1 MLRLPSHPRR
11 NNAVCLPFLSDWSP
25 TTRDHTASRSGI
37 LGSNGAMSV
46 GDGRTIEPRIRFS
59 RRGGGSARC
68 SGSRARVQP
77 RNFFPRT
84 PPSTTFL
91 TSNGISLQPKR
102 TAPFALSDD
111 HVANSSRSSL
121 TIADDAPRSPD
132 GDVTIPLGVVSW
144 ATIGPKAKKLI
155 RCRIVLYGM
164 SCVQSVQK
172 LHLPG
177 SVRISKR

>member
-1 MLRLPSHPRR
+1 MPS
-11 NNAVCLPFLSDWSP
+11 FLSDWSP

-84 PPSTTFL
+84 PPSTTFS
-91 TSNGISLQPKR
+91 TSSAISPQPKR
-102 TAPFALSDD
+102 TAPFALGDD

-121 TIADDAPRSPD
+121 TIPEPTMLPLAPRRCDNPSRSR
-132 GDVTIPLGVVSW
+132 VLGYHW
-144 ATIGPKAKKLI
+144 TKGKKLI